1 MIIGLYVTNI
11 DLKKGQIVINKKH
24 RIAMSIN
31 AMYDAYNIL
40 AAYAVGKIFGVD
52 EKKIVSTLTEYAN
65 NNNNNKIQ
73 KRNPN
78 GCMVTFLKSKFD
90 NSISYNQSLT
100 YIANLKEDC
109 EVIISID
116 DMNYLDEVGN
126 TSWIWDIDFEIL
138 NMDCVKKIVLTGKYV
153 NELSVRVMNSELDMK
168 KISIMNQ
175 LDDVIKE
182 VKESTN
188 KKIYIVAC
196 SADLMKSLNRR

>member
-52 EKKIVSTLTEYAN
+52 EKKIVSTLTEYA

>member
-1 MIIGLYVTNI
+1 
-11 DLKKGQIVINKKH
+11 
-24 RIAMSIN
+24 
-31 AMYDAYNIL
+31 MYDAYNIL

-52 EKKIVSTLTEYAN
+52 EKKIVSTLTEYA